1 MTTVTVTPAE
11 INAQHGKPVLLI
23 DIRSHDEWRRE
34 HISGTRSLPLEQLH
48 AGCFSETGLSE
59 TDTVI
64 FHCQSG
70 MRTGNAALIMQGG
83 LNAWKAAGYP
93 VIVDR
98 RQPLPLMR
106 QVQIAAGA
114 LALGGSLGGL
124 FLTSVLYVIPG
135 FVGAGLMLA
144 GMTGWCGMAK
154 LLAVMPWNR
163 EHE

>member
-70 MRTGNAALIMQGG
+70 MRTGNAAEKLSQFVYPAQALIMQEASMPG
-83 LNAWKAAGYP
+83 K
-93 VIVDR
+93 R
-98 RQPLPLMR
+98 RATRLSLIAVSHYHSCDKYRLPQGR
-106 QVQIAAGA
+106 WPSAEVWADY
-114 LALGGSLGGL
+114 S
-124 FLTSVLYVIPG
+124 
-135 FVGAGLMLA
+135 
-144 GMTGWCGMAK
+144 
-154 LLAVMPWNR
+154 
-163 EHE
+163 

>member
-64 FHCQSG
+64 ASTDASLL
-70 MRTGNAALIMQGG
+70 RERWRPALTVY
-83 LNAWKAAGYP
+83 LCYYRN
-93 VIVDR
+93 
-98 RQPLPLMR
+98 
-106 QVQIAAGA
+106 
-114 LALGGSLGGL
+114 
-124 FLTSVLYVIPG
+124 
-135 FVGAGLMLA
+135 
-144 GMTGWCGMAK
+144 
-154 LLAVMPWNR
+154 
-163 EHE
+163 